1 MTEMYT
7 IMRYIEPQ
15 VLADA
20 GIHTFDNWASTF
32 AKIEQCNELKPEC
45 DGKFQIKTR
54 VSNYACFDQLRTMFA
69 EVADIKTADML
80 HLERLDYKLETIKAP
95 ASRAVRREMQKI
107 SRRADRIRQ
116 GSVDPSE
123 DNMLKLTTDGK
134 KVGLDIRMI
143 NPYAKDE
150 PNSKINLCINKVMEI
165 YKETTSQNGVQ
176 MIFCDMGTPKKEP
189 PNSYAIYKAD
199 ETGEYE
205 FAYRNAMA
213 KGDNFE
219 SIRKKFSN
227 GRSMPNDYD
236 RESFGKIKPGDLIV
250 IRTLDDNGNAINT
263 AKMVIDDEKLIDA
276 DRNTLDNAGIR
287 TFINAEELSKRF
299 CVYDDIKAKLMAQGV
314 PEKEIAFIHDYEK
327 AADKQL
333 LYNQMNEGKVRVMI
347 GSTQKCGAGMNAQK
361 KMVALHHLDVPA
373 RPSDVEQRNGRILR
387 RGNENK
393 HVRIFRYVT
402 DRTFDAYSFQI
413 LENKQK
419 FISQAMTGQIKVKR
433 IEDVQNAELSYAEAK
448 ALCAGNPLIKKEMEL
463 QALIKDLKM
472 EKSRYSEH
480 IYELQDNI
488 RVKIPEKLR
497 TNELVI
503 EHLQKDMDTANKAPK
518 FVDEN
523 GKETHPVTIMETVY
537 NDRKEAGTKLKSLIS
552 ANAAR
557 IAEGKMFDVGEYR
570 GFKLSVFFD
579 VLSKH
584 VKACLDGEKH
594 HYCDLNP
601 ETDTG
606 NLIRLDNCINNIQ
619 KSIEDLK
626 SSNETMRSE
635 LKQME
640 ADVDKPFSKAEELL
654 KAETE
659 IEEVHLQLTK
669 FEMTDDTLQK
679 EVFEH
684 LADMFPQVLE
694 GDSEYMKFSV
704 NGGEDLH
711 VEMNGD
717 VLTIC
722 QTYEQN
728 GDLMYDPRID
738 LKVDYDN
745 QKVIPLNYENSGMGV
760 YEEFGSELTPET
772 AKQMNDVL
780 DFMDSTMLENIE
792 AMGYEPMEI
801 EADRDRNVRENDMSR

>member
-20 GIHTFDNWASTF
+20 CIHTFDNWASTF

-80 HLERLDYKLETIKAP
+80 HLERPDYELETIKAP

-433 IEDVQNAELSYAEAK
+433 VEDVQNAELSYAEAK
-448 ALCAGNPLIKKEMEL
+448 ALCAGNPDTTRG
-463 QALIKDLKM
+463 AY
-472 EKSRYSEH
+472 EKGRFYV
-480 IYELQDNI
+480 IQDN
-488 RVKIPEKLR
+488 
-497 TNELVI
+497 
-503 EHLQKDMDTANKAPK
+503 EH
-518 FVDEN
+518 
-523 GKETHPVTIMETVY
+523 H
-537 NDRKEAGTKLKSLIS
+537 R
-552 ANAAR
+552 
-557 IAEGKMFDVGEYR
+557 
-570 GFKLSVFFD
+570 
-579 VLSKH
+579 
-584 VKACLDGEKH
+584 
-594 HYCDLNP
+594 
-601 ETDTG
+601 
-606 NLIRLDNCINNIQ
+606 
-619 KSIEDLK
+619 
-626 SSNETMRSE
+626 
-635 LKQME
+635 
-640 ADVDKPFSKAEELL
+640 
-654 KAETE
+654 
-659 IEEVHLQLTK
+659 
-669 FEMTDDTLQK
+669 
-679 EVFEH
+679 
-684 LADMFPQVLE
+684 
-694 GDSEYMKFSV
+694 
-704 NGGEDLH
+704 
-711 VEMNGD
+711 
-717 VLTIC
+717 
-722 QTYEQN
+722 
-728 GDLMYDPRID
+728 
-738 LKVDYDN
+738 
-745 QKVIPLNYENSGMGV
+745 
-760 YEEFGSELTPET
+760 
-772 AKQMNDVL
+772 
-780 DFMDSTMLENIE
+780 
-792 AMGYEPMEI
+792 
-801 EADRDRNVRENDMSR
+801 